1 MAYKLSLMRSGP
13 IKWVCTSCVRR
24 TKRTK
29 HGTCQLALGG
39 ELDGGGGDDGCNGG
53 GDDGVGRA
61 DAEGVAGSGTVGVDD
76 RGVVLLDDGEDTLG
90 LFTLLRATTFFFQ
103 QKIN

>member
-1 MAYKLSLMRSGP
+1 
-13 IKWVCTSCVRR
+13 
-24 TKRTK
+24 
-29 HGTCQLALGG
+29 
-39 ELDGGGGDDGCNGG
+39 
-53 GDDGVGRA
+53 VGRA